1 MRVSQTP
8 TLKSKPLPTGACRAT
23 YACLTAKSALPEVK
37 GECVLNAVAS
47 GPARMLTLYPA
58 PHWSAASTVFSRLS
72 STTLRLKP
80 SALLGLFQAY
90 PGTFALPVPKFHCA
104 EVSTYPL
111 SVVAESAVKT
121 ELGFSSA

>member
-1 MRVSQTP
+1 
-8 TLKSKPLPTGACRAT
+8 
-23 YACLTAKSALPEVK
+23 
-37 GECVLNAVAS
+37 
-47 GPARMLTLYPA
+47 
-58 PHWSAASTVFSRLS
+58 
-72 STTLRLKP
+72 
-80 SALLGLFQAY
+80 LLELFQAY